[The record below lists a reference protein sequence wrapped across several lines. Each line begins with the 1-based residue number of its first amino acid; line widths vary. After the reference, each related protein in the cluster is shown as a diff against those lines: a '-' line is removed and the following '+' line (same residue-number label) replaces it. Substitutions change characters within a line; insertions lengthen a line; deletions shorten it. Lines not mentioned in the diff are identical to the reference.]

1 VDPEYILR
9 IERDPEEGHL
19 QGFRNRPEFISFIA
33 LVRPYVKD
41 IEEMRHYRV
50 IGKDASSPRRVQF
63 ELANL
68 NFGEH
73 GWDKLRFG

>member
-1 VDPEYILR
+1 MRCGILRDSCLTENPAYILR

-50 IGKDASSPRRVQF
+50 IGEGRKQSTAGAV
-63 ELANL
+63 
-68 NFGEH
+68 
-73 GWDKLRFG
+73 